1 MDGVWKQIGAIADEN
16 SGIITTA
23 QVEAAGISRTAL
35 KRYVD
40 EKQLIR
46 VCKGLYVL
54 EKGMVDEYA
63 LLQARSGKALYS
75 YGTALFLWGL
85 SDRVPHTID
94 LTVPHGTNVSKIKRD
109 NPQIRFHYAQ
119 PPLFEIGWTE
129 TKSPQ
134 GGTVRLYDKERCICD
149 LIRDKKEMDMQLYT
163 QAIKDYFRTGANSR
177 KLLKYGKQFG
187 IEEQIRTYMEV
198 LT

>member
-1 MDGVWKQIGAIADEN
+1 MDSVWKQIGAIAEEN

-85 SDRVPHTID
+85 SDRVPHTLD

-119 PPLFEIGWTE
+119 PPLFEIG
-129 TKSPQ
+129 
-134 GGTVRLYDKERCICD
+134 RLYDKERCICD

-163 QAIKDYFRTGANSR
+163 QAIKDYFRTGANNR

>member
-1 MDGVWKQIGAIADEN
+1 MDSVWKQIGAIAEEN
-16 SGIITTA
+16 CGVITTA

-63 LLQARSGKALYS
+63 AAGRSGKALYS

-85 SDRVPHTID
+85 SDRVPHTLD

-119 PPLFEIGWTE
+119 PTLFEIGRTE

-134 GGTVRLYDKERCICD
+134 GAQCGFMTRNAVSVI
-149 LIRDKKEMDMQLYT
+149 
-163 QAIKDYFRTGANSR
+163 
-177 KLLKYGKQFG
+177 
-187 IEEQIRTYMEV
+187 
-198 LT
+198 